1 MKKIVGFLLLI
12 FIALSG
18 LVAYQ
23 YLHFY
28 DGKLHVIF
36 CDVGQGDGI
45 LVITPNNKHI
55 IIDGGPDDSILTCLS
70 RHMPFWERDIDLM
83 ILTHP
88 HADHFFGMFGIV
100 NRYHVKAFATEDL
113 VNKTQSYQEL
123 LKLLEDK
130 KIPRQEV
137 GAGDTWNVGDVR
149 LAVVG
154 PTQAYLHSTSPGGT
168 IGESKEFASLL
179 TLLSFGSFTALF
191 TGDSQDSGIV
201 DAQDSI
207 GETLSVLHVPHH
219 GSATGLTTQVIKSL
233 APQVAVISVGA
244 NNYGHPNKK
253 ILELFKTHNVPVRQT
268 ATEGDV
274 EIVSD
279 GADL

>member
-12 FIALSG
+12 FIALSS
-18 LVAYQ
+18 LVVYQ
-23 YLHFY
+23 YFHFY

-45 LVITPNNKHI
+45 LIITPNNKHI

-83 ILTHP
+83 ILSHP
-88 HADHFFGMFGIV
+88 HADHFFGMFALV

-123 LKLLEDK
+123 LTLLKEK

-137 GAGDTWNVGDVR
+137 GTGDTWNVGDVR
-149 LAVVG
+149 LAIVG
-154 PTQAYLHSTSPGGT
+154 PTQEYLHSTSPGGT
-168 IGESKEFASLL
+168 IGESKEFASLV
-179 TLLSFGSFTALF
+179 TLLSYGSFTSLF
-191 TGDSQDSGIV
+191 TGDSQSTGII
-201 DAQDSI
+201 DAQAATS
-207 GETLSVLHVPHH
+207 ESLSVLQVPHH
-219 GSATGLTTQVIKSL
+219 GSETGLNSQILESL
-233 APQVAVISVGA
+233 SPQVAIISVGA

-253 ILELFKTHNVPVRQT
+253 ILELFKALNIPVRQT
-268 ATEGDV
+268 DKEGDV

-279 GADL
+279 GAD